1 MLSLENLSAGYGGF
15 QALFDVN
22 LDVKAGEAV
31 AVIGPNGAGKTTL
44 LRAIS
49 KLVEPT
55 AGGIFFE
62 SKTLAAGPPRVRVSL
77 GASPLPPDR
86 RPFAR
91 PPPGGNPRIRAFS
104 AAGRTK
110 NSAKSRDVLRL
121 F

>member
-62 SKTLAAGPPRVRVSL
+62 SKSLAAVPSHEGGSL
-77 GASPLPPDR
+77 GIAPLPGDPP
-86 RPFAR
+86 PFPP
-91 PPPGGNPRIRAFS
+91 PPPGGNPAMGGFP
-104 AAGRTK
+104 AASRKK
-110 NSAKSRDVLRL
+110 NPPKHT
-121 F
+121 